1 MTTKIIEYAK
11 NKKMYGNGNSEVSGT
26 INIEANGLY
35 GVAKYA
41 TANVNVPDTSGMAI
55 EVSELPTPTAE
66 DVGRVYLNTTN
77 GEHYLGEEQV
87 QEFVVG
93 EPLGDKIYFDT
104 SVNPMDYMKPNIK
117 SALFGSA
124 NASQTAEF
132 VIVQTDIMSQI
143 GGSNETMYAYAMF
156 AYAVGATAMEK
167 VDFVW
172 VEGKGISI
180 EEFNQAF
187 GISIT
192 KFGWQMDE
200 LDTSEFANYT
210 VALNNLAS
218 YGNLAYKSKTIAFK
232 PLDEPPILQE
242 KTVTENG
249 VVTADA
255 GYDGLSKVTVEVAD
269 KGTATLNA
277 LIDGSLTEIESGAES
292 VRDYAFDFFDTLQS
306 ASFPNATSIG
316 NYGFQ
321 YCSSLTNVDFPNAT
335 SIGNYGFQYCSS
347 LTNVDFPNATSIGK
361 NAFQRCEALTSI
373 SFPNATSINS
383 QAFSFCT
390 ALTSVDFPNVTNI
403 VGSAFQ
409 NCSTLTNAN
418 FPNVTSIGGSA
429 FSFCTALTSVDF
441 PNVTSIGG
449 NAFQDCSALTSVDF
463 PNVTNIVGSTF
474 SGCSALT
481 SVNFPNATT
490 IGAFAFQK
498 CPALTSVNFPNATS
512 LGQYAFNSCTALT
525 SVSFLNIPDIGSR
538 TFYNCHSLVK
548 VVLSTNQTLVA
559 TLTGSEQFT
568 NCYHILGTTNAT
580 YNPTGAKD
588 GYIYVPLALVADYR
602 VATNWAT
609 YATQIMPYVATL
621 EELANID
628 GTTYDKA
635 CVGTDYIEYTYN
647 GTTWEVYTR

>member
-335 SIGNYGFQYCSS
+335 SIG
-347 LTNVDFPNATSIGK
+347 K

-383 QAFSFCT
+383 Q
-390 ALTSVDFPNVTNI
+390 
-403 VGSAFQ
+403 
-409 NCSTLTNAN
+409 
-418 FPNVTSIGGSA
+418 A